1 MPMNIRN
8 KAMKYTIICSTSIDE
23 LIKWV
28 NEELCK
34 GWELQGGLATMTQ
47 EIDYT
52 VFYQAMVKK

>member
-1 MPMNIRN
+1 
-8 KAMKYTIICSTSIDE
+8 MKYTIICSTSIDE

-28 NEELCK
+28 NEELCN

>member
-1 MPMNIRN
+1 
-8 KAMKYTIICSTSIDE
+8 MKYTIICSTSIE
-23 LIKWV
+23 EVIKWV

-34 GWELQGGLATMTQ
+34 GWELKGGVDTMTQ